1 MQGNVLEGEGG
12 AMEQLK
18 NVRRVCKLLEWGD
31 VWVAEGAVGFF
42 DEGAEL
48 VLRNLLWRDVK
59 G

>member
-1 MQGNVLEGEGG
+1 
-12 AMEQLK
+12 MEQLK

>member
-18 NVRRVCKLLEWGD
+18 NVRRIRELLEWSD

-48 VLRNLLWRDVK
+48 ILGNLLWGDVK